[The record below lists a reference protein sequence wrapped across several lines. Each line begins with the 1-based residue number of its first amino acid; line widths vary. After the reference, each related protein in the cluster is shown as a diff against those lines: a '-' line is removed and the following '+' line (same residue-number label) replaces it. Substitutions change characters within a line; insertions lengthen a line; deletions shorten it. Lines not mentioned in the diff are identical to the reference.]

1 MKETS
6 DLERGGFLLKEA
18 LEDDEAGN
26 YKDALENYKEAVDL
40 CLKAS
45 NSTEN
50 KDLKKKLTDIATR
63 ALDR

>member
-26 YKDALENYKEAVDL
+26 YEDALENYKEAVEL
-40 CLKAS
+40 CIKAK

-50 KDLKKKLTDIATR
+50 KDLKKKLTDIAAR